1 MFLVRL
7 NYEEIGKNAERIA
20 KIKLFISKCNWKGI
34 NCPSEK
40 DDWKKFAKNNVTI
53 AVNASCAK
61 KEEIFPANFSKYN

>member
-40 DDWKKFAKNNVTI
+40 DDWKKICEK
-53 AVNASCAK
+53 
-61 KEEIFPANFSKYN
+61 